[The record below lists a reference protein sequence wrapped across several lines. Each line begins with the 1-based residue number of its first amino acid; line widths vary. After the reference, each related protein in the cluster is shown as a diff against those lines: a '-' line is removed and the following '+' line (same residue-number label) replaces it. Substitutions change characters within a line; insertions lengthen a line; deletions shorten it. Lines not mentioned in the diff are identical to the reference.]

1 MAESWGK
8 RLLFEK
14 IWKRKL
20 SCIKMLKKIK
30 KISPILFIIAIGII
44 PLSSLFQTGL
54 PLTHD
59 GQDHVAR
66 IANFYQSLSEGIFVP
81 RWGANLNW
89 GFGHPILM
97 FLYPLPSY
105 IASLFHFLGFS
116 LIDSVKLVFGLT
128 FIISGIGMYLWINR
142 LLGMYA
148 GLAAATL
155 YMFAPYRFVNL
166 YVRGAIGEHVSFAF
180 IPFILFFITKLFLDK
195 KITRIGF
202 VINTVG
208 IAIFTAFLILSH
220 NALSILFLVFAGL
233 YTIILFSKD
242 KDLKKLIIAF
252 VSIIYGF
259 LLSAFFWFPAYV
271 EGKYTLRDI
280 VTGNSEY
287 ALRFID
293 PFKLFVP
300 SWSYGITGQLSVQIG
315 IVHISL
321 IIVSLFIVYK
331 LIKKEK
337 LIKRIYIVTFIFF
350 LLSLFMMLKES
361 NFIWSIFTTIQKFQF
376 PWRFLSLTVLT
387 SSVLGAYFISNVKNK
402 KRAWFAVGGLL
413 ILIGI
418 FYSSY
423 WRASGYLIKSDSFF
437 EKVYYSTTDTGES
450 SPIWS
455 IRFMEEEASAP
466 IEILSGS
473 ASIQEIYRSS
483 ARHEYVIDA
492 QERTRIKENTLYFPG
507 WNIYIN
513 GKKLDA
519 GSEIEFQDP
528 ANRGVMTYYVE
539 KGVNRVGVVFENTKL
554 RTFSDMLSVFAF
566 VSIILIPAFL
576 YYFKKLK

>member
-1 MAESWGK
+1 M
-8 RLLFEK
+8 FQ
-14 IWKRKL
+14 
-20 SCIKMLKKIK
+20 KIK
-30 KISPILFIIAIGII
+30 KFRPILFVIVIGVL
-44 PLSSLFQTGL
+44 PLTPLFQTGL

-66 IANFYQSLSEGIFVP
+66 IANFYQSLSEGNFIP

-105 IASLFHFLGFS
+105 MASFFIFLGYS
-116 LIDSVKLVFGLT
+116 LVDSVKIVFILT

-148 GLAAATL
+148 GLVAATL

-180 IPFILFFITKLFLDK
+180 IPFVLFFITKLFLDK
-195 KITRIGF
+195 KITRIGYI
-202 VINTVG
+202 INTFG
-208 IAIFTAFLILSH
+208 IAISTAFLILSH
-220 NALSILFLVFAGL
+220 NALSILFLVFAGF
-233 YTIILFSKD
+233 YTIVLFLKD
-242 KDLKKLIIAF
+242 KNLKKLAAAF
-252 VSIIYGF
+252 ISVVYGF
-259 LLSAFFWFPAYV
+259 LLSAFFWLPAYM

-293 PFKLFVP
+293 PLKLFVP
-300 SWSYGITGQLSVQIG
+300 SWSYGTTGQLSVQIG
-315 IVHISL
+315 IVHIAL
-321 IIVSLFIVYK
+321 IIISLLVVYK

-337 LIKRIYIVTFIFF
+337 LKRRIYITTFIFF

-387 SSVLGAYFISNVKNK
+387 SSILGAYALTTIND
-402 KRAWFAVGGLL
+402 KRKAFFAIGGLVLL
-413 ILIGI
+413 III

-423 WRASGYLIKSDSFF
+423 WRPNGYLIKSESFY
-437 EKVYYSTTDTGES
+437 KTVYYSTTDTGES

-455 IRFMEEEASAP
+455 VRFMEEEPNSP
-466 IEILSGS
+466 IEVLSGS
-473 ASIQEIYRSS
+473 ASIREIYRSS
-483 ARHEYVIDA
+483 TRHEYVIDA
-492 QERTRIKENTLYFPG
+492 QESTRIKENTLYFPG

-513 GKKLDA
+513 GRKLPI
-519 GSEIEFQDP
+519 SEIEFQDP
-528 ANRGVMTYYVE
+528 ANRGVMTFYVE
-539 KGVNRVGVVFENTKL
+539 KGVNRVEVIFENTKL
-554 RTFSDMLSVFAF
+554 RTFSDMLSVFAL
-566 VSIILIPAFL
+566 VSIILVPACL
-576 YYFKKLK
+576 YYFKKFK

>member
-1 MAESWGK
+1 M
-8 RLLFEK
+8 F
-14 IWKRKL
+14 
-20 SCIKMLKKIK
+20 KKIK
-30 KISPILFIIAIGII
+30 KFSPILLIIVIGII

-66 IANFYQSLSEGIFVP
+66 IANFYQSLSEGNLIP

-97 FLYPLPSY
+97 FLYPAPSY
-105 IASLFHFLGFS
+105 IASPFIFLGYS
-116 LIDSVKLVFGLT
+116 LVDSVKIVFGLT

-148 GLAAATL
+148 GIVAAAL

-195 KITRIGF
+195 KITTIGF
-202 VINTVG
+202 VINAVG
-208 IAIFTAFLILSH
+208 ISIFTALLILSH
-220 NALSILFLVFAGL
+220 NALSILFLIFAGF
-233 YTIILFSKD
+233 YTIILFFKD
-242 KDLKKLIIAF
+242 KNLKKLVAAF
-252 VSIIYGF
+252 ISVIYGF
-259 LLSAFFWFPAYV
+259 LLSAFFWIPAYI

-293 PFKLFVP
+293 PLKLFVP

-315 IVHISL
+315 IVHIAL
-321 IIVSLFIVYK
+321 IIVSLFILYK
-331 LIKKEK
+331 LTKKEK
-337 LIKRIYIVTFIFF
+337 LIKRIYITTFIF
-350 LLSLFMMLKES
+350 LILSLFMMLKES

-376 PWRFLSLTVLT
+376 PWRFLSLAVLT
-387 SSVLGAYFISNVKNK
+387 SSILGAYALTTIND
-402 KRAWFAVGGLL
+402 KRKAFFAIGGLVVL
-413 ILIGI
+413 IVI

-423 WRASGYLIKSDSFF
+423 WIPNGYLIKSESFYK
-437 EKVYYSTTDTGES
+437 KVYYSTTDTGES

-455 IRFMEEEASAP
+455 VRFMEQEASAP

-483 ARHEYVIDA
+483 TRHEYVIDA
-492 QERTRIKENTLYFPG
+492 GGRTRVKENTLYFPG
-507 WNIYIN
+507 WSVYIN
-513 GKKLDA
+513 GRKLPI
-519 GSEIEFQDP
+519 SEIEFQDP
-528 ANRGVMTYYVE
+528 ANRGVMTFYVD
-539 KGVNRVGVVFENTKL
+539 KGVNQVEVVFEDTKL
-554 RTFSDMLSVFAF
+554 RTFSNTISVIAF
-566 VSIILIPAFL
+566 VPIILIPAFL

>member
-1 MAESWGK
+1 
-8 RLLFEK
+8 
-14 IWKRKL
+14 
-20 SCIKMLKKIK
+20 MLKKIRK
-30 KISPILFIIAIGII
+30 YSPLLFVIIIEII

-66 IANFYQSLSEGIFVP
+66 IANFYQSLSEGNLIP

-128 FIISGIGMYLWINR
+128 FIISGIGIYLWINR

-148 GLAAATL
+148 GLAASTL

-180 IPFILFFITKLFLDK
+180 IPFILFFSTKLFLDK

-208 IAIFTAFLILSH
+208 VAIFTAFLILSH
-220 NALSILFLVFAGL
+220 NALSILFLVFAGF
-233 YTIILFSKD
+233 YTIILFLKD
-242 KDLKKLIIAF
+242 KDVKKLIAVFIS
-252 VSIIYGF
+252 VVYGF
-259 LLSAFFWFPAYV
+259 LLSAFFWFPAYT

-287 ALRFID
+287 ASRFID
-293 PFKLFVP
+293 PLKLFVP

-315 IVHISL
+315 IVHIAL
-321 IIVSLFIVYK
+321 IIVSLLVVYK

-337 LIKRIYIVTFIFF
+337 LKKRIYITTFIFF

-361 NFIWSIFTTIQKFQF
+361 NFIWSFFTTIQKFQF

-387 SSVLGAYFISNVKNK
+387 SSILGAYFISNIKDK
-402 KRAWFAVGGLL
+402 KRAWFAIGGLL
-413 ILIGI
+413 VLIGI

-423 WRASGYLIKSDSFF
+423 WRANGYLIKSDSFF
-437 EKVYYSTTDTGES
+437 EKVYYGTTDTGES

-455 IRFMEEEASAP
+455 VRFMEQEARAP
-466 IEILSGS
+466 VEIISGS
-473 ASIQEIYRSS
+473 ARVEEVFRSS
-483 ARHEYVIDA
+483 TRHEYKVTASKDA
-492 QERTRIKENTLYFPG
+492 QLRENTLYFPG
-507 WNIYIN
+507 WNIYVN
-513 GKKLDA
+513 GKRLDVN
-519 GSEIEFQDP
+519 SEIEFQDSV
-528 ANRGVMTYYVE
+528 NRGVMTFYVD
-539 KGVNRVGVVFENTKL
+539 KGVSRVEVVFEDTKL
-554 RTFSDMLSVFAF
+554 RTFSNMISVFAL
-566 VSIILIPAFL
+566 VSIILVPVFL
-576 YYFKKLK
+576 YYFKKVK